1 MRPKVRPYV
10 KDVQHAES
18 CPRRN
23 CGPACIRVVDGW
35 EYHIKQRLPTGE
47 MFEERKK
54 SPLSGKAAM
63 LRLAEERAQQVML
76 QSVAPVAAVKKVAP
90 LFKEFAKEAQTHSKT
105 NNRESTSYEKE
116 WVFRLHLVPYFGAM
130 RLDAIGAAD
139 VERFKTAKLDEDQ
152 SKKSISNMLS
162 SLRKLLNLAVE
173 WDVLLKAPKVKAFK
187 VPKDLVTEDMFLTF
201 DETRRFLQ
209 AAAPE
214 WKCYVIT
221 GSRTG
226 LRVGELLALRWE
238 DVDTVA
244 GRIVVRRTLWRKQE
258 GPPKG
263 GRSREVALSP
273 EALAALKA
281 HKHLRGPYV
290 FCTEDGGRLTHSMV
304 KDVVPATCR
313 RAGLA
318 KRITNHGMR
327 HTFASHLVMRGVP
340 LKAVQELLGH
350 ESIEMTLRYSHLT
363 PDVKR
368 DAVRLLDGPAVGDIG
383 ETASQPAAGKEEPR

>member
-10 KDVQHAES
+10 KSVQHVDN
-18 CPRRN
+18 CPRRS
-23 CGPACIRVVDGW
+23 CGPACVRLVDGW
-35 EYHIKQRLPTGE
+35 EYHIKQRLPTGVV
-47 MFEERKK
+47 FEERKK
-54 SPLSGKAAM
+54 SPLPGKAAT
-63 LRLAEERAQQVML
+63 LRFAEERMQQAML
-76 QSVAPVAAVKKVAP
+76 QSVAPAAVEKKVVP
-90 LFKEFAKEAQTHSKT
+90 LFSEFAKEAQTHSRV
-105 NNRESTSYEKE
+105 NNRESTTYEKG
-116 WVFRLHLVPYFGAM
+116 WVFRLHLVPYFGTM

-139 VERFKTAKLDEDQ
+139 VERFKAAKLGEDQ
-152 SKKSISNMLS
+152 SKKSINNMLG

-173 WDVLLKAPKVKAFK
+173 WDVLHKAPKVKAFK

-201 DETRRFLQ
+201 DEAKRFLQ
-209 AAAPE
+209 ASAPE
-214 WKCYVIT
+214 WKCYVTT
-221 GSRTG
+221 GIRTG

-273 EALAALKA
+273 EALASLKA

-304 KDVVPATCR
+304 KDVVPSTCR

-350 ESIEMTLRYSHLT
+350 ESIEMTLRYAHLT

-368 DAVRLLDGPAVGDIG
+368 DAVRLLDEPAGGDIG
-383 ETASQPAAGKEEPR
+383 ETAAQRATGKEEPR

>member
-1 MRPKVRPYV
+1 
-10 KDVQHAES
+10 
-18 CPRRN
+18 
-23 CGPACIRVVDGW
+23 
-35 EYHIKQRLPTGE
+35 
-47 MFEERKK
+47 
-54 SPLSGKAAM
+54 
-63 LRLAEERAQQVML
+63 
-76 QSVAPVAAVKKVAP
+76 
-90 LFKEFAKEAQTHSKT
+90 
-105 NNRESTSYEKE
+105 
-116 WVFRLHLVPYFGAM
+116 M

-327 HTFASHLVMRGVP
+327 HTFASLCADAGM
-340 LKAVQELLGH
+340 A
-350 ESIEMTLRYSHLT
+350 ESIASRWTHTAAGGSA
-363 PDVKR
+363 R
-368 DAVRLLDGPAVGDIG
+368 DAYVAPSWQRQCAEMLRLELRSPLAGRLAG
-383 ETASQPAAGKEEPR
+383 ERRGERVEAESAKVPAAQRVGEVLGEGFEPGSYGARRRLSAG

>member
-10 KDVQHAES
+10 KDVQHAEN

-23 CGPACIRVVDGW
+23 CGPACVRVVDGW

-47 MFEERKK
+47 LFEERKK
-54 SPLSGKAAM
+54 SPVSGKAATQ
-63 LRLAEERAQQVML
+63 RFAEERAHQVML
-76 QSVAPVAAVKKVAP
+76 QSVAPAAVVKKVVP
-90 LFKEFAKEAQTHSKT
+90 LFSEFAKEAQAHSKT
-105 NNRESTSYEKE
+105 NNRESTTYGKG
-116 WVFRLHLVPYFGAM
+116 WVFRLHLVPFFGAM
-130 RLDAIGAAD
+130 KLDAIGASHI
-139 VERFKTAKLDEDQ
+139 ERFKAAKLEESQ
-152 SKKSISNMLS
+152 SKKSINNMLS
-162 SLRKLLNLAVE
+162 DLRKLLNLAVE
-173 WDVLLKAPKVKAFK
+173 WEELSKAPKVKGFK

-214 WKCYVIT
+214 WKCFVT
-221 GSRTG
+221 VGTKTG
-226 LRVGELLALRWE
+226 LRVGELLALKWE
-238 DVDTVA
+238 DLDLYA
-244 GRIVVRRTLWRKQE
+244 GRVVVRRTLWRNQE

-263 GRSREVALSP
+263 GRSREVPLSP

-290 FCTEDGGRLTHSMV
+290 FCSEDGGRLTHSMV
-304 KDVVPATCR
+304 KKVVPTTCH

-368 DAVRLLDGPAVGDIG
+368 DAVRLLDGPESGDIG
-383 ETASQPAAGKEEPR
+383 ETGSGQ